1 MTARNAP
8 LTRIARLAGLCAALA
23 CSPIWAQ
30 TASQEV
36 PARSAE
42 PSSAPSTGGIETKTE
57 YIQHEDAGSRID
69 EVRIGGQTKSIRV
82 QPKNGAPGYEISP
95 ERGSESFN
103 EGGSGQST
111 TGRSRWRI
119 LSF

>member
-8 LTRIARLAGLCAALA
+8 FHRFARLTGLCAALA
-23 CSPIWAQ
+23 CSPLWAQ
-30 TASQEV
+30 TTPQEA
-36 PARSAE
+36 PAT
-42 PSSAPSTGGIETKTE
+42 SAPEASPQTGGIEAKTE

-69 EVRIGGQTKSIRV
+69 EVRIGGQTKSIKV

-103 EGGSGQST
+103 DGGAQGT